1 MTVKELIHGVMN
13 DELGGKKYTVEAAE
27 VWTKNIATAV
37 RNKVK
42 GMWTEMWNLFI
53 LETMWVWLCEGR
65 LYVGGGNLLPLLQI
79 EPQIVQ
85 TIT

>member
-42 GMWTEMWNLFI
+42 GMWTEMWNKFI
-53 LETMWVWLCEGR
+53 LETM
-65 LYVGGGNLLPLLQI
+65 
-79 EPQIVQ
+79 
-85 TIT
+85 